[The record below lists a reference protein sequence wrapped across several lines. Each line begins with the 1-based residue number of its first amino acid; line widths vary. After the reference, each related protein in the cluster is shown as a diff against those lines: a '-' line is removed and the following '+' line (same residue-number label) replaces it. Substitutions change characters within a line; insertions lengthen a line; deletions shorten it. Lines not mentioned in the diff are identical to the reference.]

1 MWHKVIASIYGTHPN
16 GWDANIMVKWSHK
29 CPWKAI
35 AQGFHL
41 FIHHTR
47 FVVGQGEKIRF
58 WDDLWLGDQPFC
70 AQYTNLY
77 RIILSRNL
85 TISMVLGS
93 SPSTLNLIFW
103 RNLTYSKI

>member
-1 MWHKVIASIYGTHPN
+1 MLHEVIASIYRTHPN

-47 FVVGQGEKIRF
+47 FVVGKGEKIRF
-58 WDDLWLGDQPFC
+58 WDDGRV
-70 AQYTNLY
+70 TNLFVH
-77 RIILSRNL
+77 N
-85 TISMVLGS
+85 T
-93 SPSTLNLIFW
+93 LIFIELFFQEILPFQW
-103 RNLTYSKI
+103 FLALLLLPL